1 MWQPKELDE
10 ADTKLLLVVVV
21 VGRIEENFGGQ
32 QMFLFF
38 LLLLFGSVLPTTLIC
53 VSAAAVICKYA
64 FVCLVIVVSCIFS
77 SSLTTITKKTYTLE
91 ALKNVHQVFHYN
103 FFRYIMLVCEGIIFN
118 ISNTQKKKEFLTVG
132 RNKLVFFSSWHVVWG
147 EKGTTRMV
155 STWL

>member
-21 VGRIEENFGGQ
+21 VGRIEEILVANKCFC
-32 QMFLFF
+32 FSSSFSV
-38 LLLLFGSVLPTTLIC
+38 LFGSSNNTDFC

-103 FFRYIMLVCEGIIFN
+103 FFFGILCLYAKGSYLIFP
-118 ISNTQKKKEFLTVG
+118 THKKE
-132 RNKLVFFSSWHVVWG
+132 RVFG
-147 EKGTTRMV
+147 CGKE
-155 STWL
+155 